1 MRKKKARS
9 REAIATL
16 PTDQYKDLQP
26 MTCVHSTHGQIKCDI
41 TIFDEGFDNI
51 TSFFCCIYYFQEH
64 LFLVCMYIFNN
75 VKLDFEGFLKN
86 KF

>member
-41 TIFDEGFDNI
+41 TIFDEDFDNI
-51 TSFFCCIYYFQEH
+51 TSSFVVFIIFKNIYF
-64 LFLVCMYIFNN
+64 
-75 VKLDFEGFLKN
+75 
-86 KF
+86 

>member
-16 PTDQYKDLQP
+16 PTDQYEDLQP
-26 MTCVHSTHGQIKCDI
+26 MTFVRSTHGQIECDI

-51 TSFFCCIYYFQEH
+51 TSSLVVFIIFKNIYF
-64 LFLVCMYIFNN
+64 
-75 VKLDFEGFLKN
+75 
-86 KF
+86 

>member
-16 PTDQYKDLQP
+16 PTDQYEDLQP
-26 MTCVHSTHGQIKCDI
+26 MTCVRSTHGQIKCDI

-51 TSFFCCIYYFQEH
+51 TSSLVVFIIFKNIYF
-64 LFLVCMYIFNN
+64 
-75 VKLDFEGFLKN
+75 
-86 KF
+86 

>member
-26 MTCVHSTHGQIKCDI
+26 MTFVRSTHGQIKCDI

-51 TSFFCCIYYFQEH
+51 TSSLVVFIIFKNIYF
-64 LFLVCMYIFNN
+64 
-75 VKLDFEGFLKN
+75 
-86 KF
+86 

>member
-1 MRKKKARS
+1 MGKKKARS

-51 TSFFCCIYYFQEH
+51 TSSFVVFINFKNIYF
-64 LFLVCMYIFNN
+64 
-75 VKLDFEGFLKN
+75 
-86 KF
+86 

>member
-16 PTDQYKDLQP
+16 PTDQYEDLQP

-41 TIFDEGFDNI
+41 TIFDEDFDKI
-51 TSFFCCIYYFQEH
+51 TSSFVVFINFKNIYF
-64 LFLVCMYIFNN
+64 
-75 VKLDFEGFLKN
+75 
-86 KF
+86 

>member
-1 MRKKKARS
+1 MRKKKACS

-16 PTDQYKDLQP
+16 PTDQYEDLQP

-41 TIFDEGFDNI
+41 TIFDEDLFL
-51 TSFFCCIYYFQEH
+51 CCIYYFQEH

>member
-41 TIFDEGFDNI
+41 TIFDEDFDNI
-51 TSFFCCIYYFQEH
+51 TPSFVVFIIFKNIYF
-64 LFLVCMYIFNN
+64 
-75 VKLDFEGFLKN
+75 
-86 KF
+86 

>member
-26 MTCVHSTHGQIKCDI
+26 MTFVRSTHGQIKCDI
-41 TIFDEGFDNI
+41 TIFDEDFDNI
-51 TSFFCCIYYFQEH
+51 TSSFVVFIIFKNIYF
-64 LFLVCMYIFNN
+64 
-75 VKLDFEGFLKN
+75 
-86 KF
+86 

>member
-26 MTCVHSTHGQIKCDI
+26 MACVHSTHGQIKCDI
-41 TIFDEGFDNI
+41 TIFDEDFDNI
-51 TSFFCCIYYFQEH
+51 TSSFVVFINFKNIYF
-64 LFLVCMYIFNN
+64 
-75 VKLDFEGFLKN
+75 
-86 KF
+86 

>member
-26 MTCVHSTHGQIKCDI
+26 MTFVRSTHGQIKCDI
-41 TIFDEGFDNI
+41 TIFDEDFDNV
-51 TSFFCCIYYFQEH
+51 TSSFVVFIIFKNIYF
-64 LFLVCMYIFNN
+64 
-75 VKLDFEGFLKN
+75 
-86 KF
+86 

>member
-41 TIFDEGFDNI
+41 TIFDEDFDNI
-51 TSFFCCIYYFQEH
+51 TSSFVVYINFKNIYF
-64 LFLVCMYIFNN
+64 
-75 VKLDFEGFLKN
+75 
-86 KF
+86 

>member
-41 TIFDEGFDNI
+41 TIVDEDFDNI
-51 TSFFCCIYYFQEH
+51 TSSFVVFIIFKNIYF
-64 LFLVCMYIFNN
+64 
-75 VKLDFEGFLKN
+75 
-86 KF
+86 

>member
-41 TIFDEGFDNI
+41 TIFDEDFDNI
-51 TSFFCCIYYFQEH
+51 TSSFVVFINFKNIYF
-64 LFLVCMYIFNN
+64 
-75 VKLDFEGFLKN
+75 
-86 KF
+86 

>member
-41 TIFDEGFDNI
+41 TIFDEEFDNI
-51 TSFFCCIYYFQEH
+51 TSSFVVFINFKNIYF
-64 LFLVCMYIFNN
+64 
-75 VKLDFEGFLKN
+75 
-86 KF
+86 

>member
-26 MTCVHSTHGQIKCDI
+26 MTFVRSTHGQIKCDI

-51 TSFFCCIYYFQEH
+51 TSSFVVFINFKNTYF
-64 LFLVCMYIFNN
+64 
-75 VKLDFEGFLKN
+75 
-86 KF
+86 

>member
-41 TIFDEGFDNI
+41 TIFDEELDNI
-51 TSFFCCIYYFQEH
+51 TSSFVVFTNFKNIYF
-64 LFLVCMYIFNN
+64 
-75 VKLDFEGFLKN
+75 
-86 KF
+86 

>member
-16 PTDQYKDLQP
+16 PTDQYEDLQP
-26 MTCVHSTHGQIKCDI
+26 MTFVRSTHGQVKCDI

-51 TSFFCCIYYFQEH
+51 TSSLVVFINFKNVYF
-64 LFLVCMYIFNN
+64 
-75 VKLDFEGFLKN
+75 
-86 KF
+86 